1 VAEHG
6 GGIVA
11 FQADGE
17 CGAFMADAET
27 GGRLWLRHGGVFHP
41 SVPPRPDSWRGQSFG
56 LPRFGGRWRSPI
68 HMPRR
73 LSRLVL
79 EITEVRVERLQAITA
94 ADACAECDALSILTQ
109 RHGTPDHPLRAAAYS
124 RGDDVHDDE
133 GEPHPD
139 GPFAGAREAFAA
151 LWDSLNAK
159 RGFGWDANPWVWVL
173 SFRRGEP

>member
-1 VAEHG
+1 MTAPAAVRERPILFSGPMVRA
-6 GGIVA
+6 IL
-11 FQADGE
+11 DGSK
-17 CGAFMADAET
+17 T
-27 GGRLWLRHGGVFHP
+27 
-41 SVPPRPDSWRGQSFG
+41 QT
-56 LPRFGGRWRSPI
+56 
-68 HMPRR
+68 RR
-73 LSRLVL
+73 V
-79 EITEVRVERLQAITA
+79 V
-94 ADACAECDALSILTQ
+94 
-109 RHGTPDHPLRAAAYS
+109 LRAAAYS